1 MRTHVRPQ
9 SAVKRALPPPPLAR
23 LAASSRAMTDSR
35 VAQHD
40 DGWGEVKIACPA
52 GEVVAEVLF
61 ASWGDWTATCDGGI
75 KCTAT
80 AGEDCHGAGCNGGSS
95 CACPC
100 KGFVST
106 DVCSSCSWSKGSCSG
121 ASAQDFVESKCLG
134 KASCGPFPANN
145 GNDYDGKDKG
155 DPCPGKQKH
164 LGVAVRCCP
173 ASGCPVLSEWGPQFL
188 LFAFLA
194 CGAYF
199 GGGGAYRFHKLGV
212 RGPDLLPHSAF
223 WTELR
228 GLVEDGVAYSRSRGR
243 KKQGRG
249 GGGGGDG
256 AGKAPLLPTESDG
269 SGKEKRRKEDG
280 SGKEKKRKSDK
291 SDKPDRAGKGGKGG
305 KGGKSG
311 KADKADKAERGEGG
325 GSPPAPAPAP
335 ASAPAPAAA
344 AGTASAGGGAQK
356 RLLKTIVMLQ
366 RSICQDRLWT
376 NIAEAE
382 IKRAFCARRTLGA
395 HSKLTRRGHHR
406 GSLCSR
412 WY

>member
-1 MRTHVRPQ
+1 M
-9 SAVKRALPPPPLAR
+9 
-23 LAASSRAMTDSR
+23 
-35 VAQHD
+35 
-40 DGWGEVKIACPA
+40 
-52 GEVVAEVLF
+52 
-61 ASWGDWTATCDGGI
+61 
-75 KCTAT
+75 
-80 AGEDCHGAGCNGGSS
+80 
-95 CACPC
+95 
-100 KGFVST
+100 
-106 DVCSSCSWSKGSCSG
+106 
-121 ASAQDFVESKCLG
+121 
-134 KASCGPFPANN
+134 
-145 GNDYDGKDKG
+145 
-155 DPCPGKQKH
+155 
-164 LGVAVRCCP
+164 
-173 ASGCPVLSEWGPQFL
+173 LSEWGPQFL

-199 GGGGAYRFHKLGV
+199 GGGGAYRFHKLGA

-256 AGKAPLLPTESDG
+256 AGKAPLLPTESG

-280 SGKEKKRKSDK
+280 GGKEKKRKSDK
-291 SDKPDRAGKGGKGG
+291 SDKPDKAGKAGKGGKG
-305 KGGKSG
+305 G

-356 RLLKTIVMLQ
+356 CLVKTIVMLQ
-366 RSICQDRLWT
+366 RSICQGRLWT
-376 NIAEAE
+376 NIAKAE
-382 IKRAFCARRTLGA
+382 RTTAFCARRTLGA

-412 WY
+412 W